1 MKVYLVLKALIR
13 KVYLVL
19 TAPIKKVRL
28 LLWAQILKGYYLLLV
43 PVDIYIILHSR
54 CIHKTYRMSGLRKF
68 KLGLKMYRNTRR
80 ISTGTS
86 YKAHLAM
93 ALKILETPPDVPGDV
108 IECGTWKGGASA
120 NLSLVC
126 KIVNRK
132 LKVYDSFEGL
142 PEPEPSD

>member
-1 MKVYLVLKALIR
+1 MKVYPVLKAPIR

-19 TAPIKKVRL
+19 
-28 LLWAQILKGYYLLLV
+28 WALMLKGYYLLLV
-43 PVDIYIILHSR
+43 PVDIYLILYSTD
-54 CIHKTYRMSGLRKF
+54 IHNTYRMSELRKF
-68 KLGLKMYRNTRR
+68 KLGFKMYLNTRR

-132 LKVYDSFEGL
+132 LKVYDSLRGCLRLNLVIDKQSHL
-142 PEPEPSD
+142 PEAPI